1 MPARVKKIFG
11 ALFIF
16 AFLVFWIVLAVS
28 LSGFVPDN
36 RIAELVFYAVAGLGW
51 GLPLLPILK
60 WMETSKRKMR
70 V

>member
-1 MPARVKKIFG
+1 MPVRVKKIFG

-16 AFLVFWIVLAVS
+16 VFLVFWIVLAVS

-36 RIAELVFYAVAGLGW
+36 RIAELVFYAIAGLGW

-60 WMETSKRKMR
+60 WMETSKPRLR
-70 V
+70 T